1 MNIYDL
7 QFDFVMQSN
16 NVSNQKSKTLKDEIF
31 ILFSYFMMMAEFEYH
46 ILFKKINEKN
56 INI

>member
-1 MNIYDL
+1 
-7 QFDFVMQSN
+7 MQSN